1 MSASASVSSRAPCKL
16 PSPLSRHTQGFP
28 CFPHRGYV
36 SHVDC
41 AGAQEIK
48 KNDYCHF
55 LPGNNHKYLVFCT
68 TCTIFASG
76 NGAPRCEPLPR
87 HCGKKISVGY
97 YSNVQKLAGRR
108 TNDRIMV
115 ALTMCGRFPVL
126 SFRFPASTLNVGR
139 GFVHILCPLSRGR
152 CLQERFVYWPSALI
166 TQLLMHHGKRQF
178 IKS

>member
-16 PSPLSRHTQGFP
+16 PPLARHTQGFP

-41 AGAQEIK
+41 AGAQEII
-48 KNDYCHF
+48 NIWYSARHALS
-55 LPGNNHKYLVFCT
+55 LPVE
-68 TCTIFASG
+68 

-87 HCGKKISVGY
+87 HCGKK
-97 YSNVQKLAGRR
+97 LALAIIQTFR
-108 TNDRIMV
+108 NLQVEEQYLRIMV
-115 ALTMCGRFPVL
+115 ALTSCGRFLV
-126 SFRFPASTLNVGR
+126 SNTRFPASTLNVGR

-178 IKS
+178 IKG